1 MNFIGFSCQYHE
13 KMRCL
18 FWFLIA
24 EAFSVL
30 GVFGRSSFP
39 FLYSWDFFFIFFS
52 WVLLLRY
59 YMYLEC
65 EELVVF
71 GSCGK
76 LLYYVFP

>member
-30 GVFGRSSFP
+30 GVLGALVSLSFIRGIS
-39 FLYSWDFFFIFFS
+39 FLFVFS

>member
-30 GVFGRSSFP
+30 GVLGALVSLSFIRGI
-39 FLYSWDFFFIFFS
+39 FFFFFS